1 MEGIFIFLWV
11 VLPIVIT
18 AGVIALIIV
27 VGNIVKARVS
37 AVSRKSFEELAD
49 VLKKENEKIRAEL
62 AGIKES
68 VGSIDKMMKEI
79 G

>member
-1 MEGIFIFLWV
+1 MEDIFIFLWV

-18 AGVIALIIV
+18 VGVIVLV
-27 VGNIVKARVS
+27 VVIGSVIKARVS
-37 AVSRKSFEELAD
+37 AVSRKSFEKLAND
-49 VLKKENEKIRAEL
+49 LKDESEKIRAEL
-62 AGIKES
+62 TAIKES